1 MSNSVSA
8 RILRVV
14 QVAPCSTG
22 KHTKLTREEILKAIN
37 WEPVR
42 FPGVPTAVGEAENR
56 RMQDYIVNW
65 VQGLAA
71 HIDQYKQTQDAA
83 RQSDAQ

>member
-1 MSNSVSA
+1 M
-8 RILRVV
+8 